1 MESINSCNLLGNLG
15 RDPELRTSGSTPL
28 CTFNLATSRRYR
40 DGQGTVQTKTTWH
53 RCVSFGKQAE
63 TIAQYVKK
71 GDPIYVRGRYESRE
85 YEKDGVKHT
94 IYEVSVE
101 EFKFMG
107 NRDKNESTG
116 NTQQAAAPA
125 PAPAPRQA
133 APAPQRDAYGQQTYA
148 SNDDVPF

>member
-15 RDPELRTSGSTPL
+15 KDPELKTVGSTSL

-40 DGQGTVQTKTTWH
+40 DAQGTVQTKTTWH
-53 RCVSFGKQAE
+53 RCVAFGKQAD

-85 YEKDGVKHT
+85 YEKDGQKRT
-94 IYEVSVE
+94 IYEVAVE

-107 NRDKNESTG
+107 SRDKNENTDT
-116 NTQQAAAPA
+116 TQQAPA

-148 SNDDVPF
+148 ASNDDVPF